1 MCHAELNAI
10 CNAHGDVSGFT
21 MYTTLFPCNQCAK
34 IIIQSGIA
42 EVVYERDCKSDRDEF
57 KASRIMLKKAEVKL
71 T

>member
-42 EVVYERDCKSDRDEF
+42 KVVYERDSKADKIEF
-57 KASRIMLKKAEVKL
+57 QASRRMLMEANVEL